1 MLTGL
6 TLLFEIFIMI
16 FLRSIGVDSR
26 PVALILP
33 MILVVSAVYLFEL
46 SRSRRLKSVALP
58 LTLGYCMRLF
68 LVIFDIYGRNIYS
81 LPNSGADSEMFYRSA
96 LLYAEGYSVDSE
108 LITHMTGAVISW
120 IGVSR
125 LYIQFLLMLLSVAAL
140 HLLAAMLRDIGFD
153 TSRQKKTMYIV
164 CLMPNFAIL
173 SSIFLRESIV
183 AFFAALSLWAFIKW
197 WMNGSDQ
204 WFIFAFAAV
213 FCASRF
219 HSGTV
224 AMAIGYIAIRFL
236 YDKRRKAFHTS
247 WKNILPTIVLVT
259 VFVYLYINHKSVLFG
274 KMEGI
279 EAIDDIASGN
289 GMGNST
295 YAAYV
300 GNSNTPLNMLIYTL
314 PRIVFFLFSPFPW
327 HWRGL
332 SDIIAFCFN
341 SVFYLW
347 TVYSAY
353 KYLRSKESENRNL
366 LIALLIV
373 ALVTVFVFA
382 WGTSNTGTAVRHRD
396 KMVILY
402 GVIWA
407 LTVGKTKF
415 VRLRLRPHERNMR
428 WKRMN

>member
-6 TLLFEIFIMI
+6 TILFELLIMV
-16 FLRSIGVDSR
+16 FLRSIGVESR

-33 MILVVSAVYLFEL
+33 MILAVSAVYLFEL
-46 SRSRRLKSVALP
+46 GRNRRLKPVATP
-58 LTLGYCMRLF
+58 LILGYCMRIF
-68 LVIFDIYGRNIYS
+68 LVIFDIYWRNIYS
-81 LPNSGADSEMFYRSA
+81 LPNSGADSEGFYRSA
-96 LLYAEGYSVDSE
+96 LNYANGFPVDGAFPQV
-108 LITHMTGAVISW
+108 TGEIISR

-125 LYIQFLLMLLSVAAL
+125 LYVQFLLMLCSVVAL
-140 HLLAAMLRDIGFD
+140 HLLDAMLREINVD
-153 TSRQKKTMYIV
+153 TVRRRRVMYIV

-183 AFFAALSLWAFIKW
+183 AFFVALSLWAFIKW
-197 WMNGSDQ
+197 WVNGRER
-204 WFIFAFAAV
+204 WFLFAFAAV
-213 FCASRF
+213 FFASRF
-219 HSGTV
+219 HSGTA

-236 YDKRRKAFHTS
+236 YDKRRKVFHTS
-247 WKNILPTIVLVT
+247 WKNILPTIVFVA
-259 VFVYLYINHKSVLFG
+259 VFVYLYTNHKDVLFG
-274 KMEGI
+274 KMANI
-279 EAIDDIASGN
+279 ETIDDIASGH
-289 GMGNST
+289 GMGGST

-300 GNSNTPLNMLIYTL
+300 GNSSTPLNMLIYTL

-347 TVYSAY
+347 TVYSAC
-353 KYLRSKESENRNL
+353 KYLRSKETGNRSL
-366 LIALLIV
+366 LIALVLI

-402 GVIWA
+402 GAIWA
-407 LTVGKTKF
+407 ISNKYLLMKNKRTNKE
-415 VRLRLRPHERNMR
+415 LRI
-428 WKRMN
+428 

>member
-6 TLLFEIFIMI
+6 TILFEILIMI
-16 FLRSIGVDSR
+16 FLRSIGVESR

-33 MILVVSAVYLFEL
+33 MILAVSAVYLFEL
-46 SRSRRLKSVALP
+46 GRNRRLKPVATP
-58 LTLGYCMRLF
+58 LILGYCMRIF

-81 LPNSGADSEMFYRSA
+81 LPNSGADSEGFYRSA
-96 LLYAEGYSVDSE
+96 LNYANGFPVDGAFPQV
-108 LITHMTGAVISW
+108 TGEIISR

-125 LYIQFLLMLLSVAAL
+125 LYVQFLLMLCSVVAL
-140 HLLAAMLRDIGFD
+140 HLLDAMLREINVD
-153 TSRQKKTMYIV
+153 TVRRRRVMYIV

-183 AFFAALSLWAFIKW
+183 VLFVTLSLYAFIKW
-197 WMNGSDQ
+197 WVKGTDR
-204 WFIFAFAAV
+204 WFFLAFAAV
-213 FCASRF
+213 FFASRF
-219 HSGTV
+219 HSGTA

-236 YDKRRKAFHTS
+236 YDKRRKVFHTS
-247 WKNILPTIVLVT
+247 WKNILPTIVFVT
-259 VFVYLYINHKSVLFG
+259 VFVYLYTNHKDVLFG
-274 KMEGI
+274 KMANI
-279 EAIDDIASGN
+279 ETIDDIASGH
-289 GMGNST
+289 GMGGST

-300 GNSNTPLNMLIYTL
+300 GNSSTPLNMLIYTL

-353 KYLRSKESENRNL
+353 KYLRSKETGNRSL
-366 LIALLIV
+366 LIALVII

-402 GVIWA
+402 GAILA
-407 LTVGKTKF
+407 LT
-415 VRLRLRPHERNMR
+415 
-428 WKRMN
+428 

>member
-6 TLLFEIFIMI
+6 TILFELLIMV
-16 FLRSIGVDSR
+16 FLRSIGVESR

-33 MILVVSAVYLFEL
+33 MILAVSAVYLFEL
-46 SRSRRLKSVALP
+46 GRNRRLKPVATP
-58 LTLGYCMRLF
+58 LILGYCMRIF

-81 LPNSGADSEMFYRSA
+81 LPNSGADSEGFYRSA
-96 LLYAEGYSVDSE
+96 LAYAGGYSVDGAFPQV
-108 LITHMTGAVISW
+108 TGKVISW

-125 LYIQFLLMLLSVAAL
+125 LYIQFLLMLLSIAAL
-140 HLLAAMLRDIGFD
+140 HLLAAMLREINVD
-153 TSRQKKTMYIV
+153 TVRRRRVMYIV

-197 WMNGSDQ
+197 WVNGRER
-204 WFIFAFAAV
+204 WFLFAFAAV
-213 FCASRF
+213 FFASRF
-219 HSGTV
+219 HSGTA

-236 YDKRRKAFHTS
+236 YDKRRKVFHTS
-247 WKNILPTIVLVT
+247 WKNILPTIVFVA
-259 VFVYLYINHKSVLFG
+259 VFVYLYTNHKDVLFG
-274 KMEGI
+274 KMANI
-279 EAIDDIASGN
+279 ETIDDIASGH
-289 GMGNST
+289 GLGGST

-300 GNSNTPLNMLIYTL
+300 GNSSTPLNMLIYTL

-347 TVYSAY
+347 TVYSAC
-353 KYLRSKESENRNL
+353 KYLRSKETGNRSL
-366 LIALLIV
+366 LIALVLI

-407 LTVGKTKF
+407 LTMQGRKIKWAGKRRRRDGK
-415 VRLRLRPHERNMR
+415 E
-428 WKRMN
+428 

>member
-6 TLLFEIFIMI
+6 TILFEILIMI
-16 FLRSIGVDSR
+16 FLRSIGVESR

-33 MILVVSAVYLFEL
+33 MILAVSAVYLFEL
-46 SRSRRLKSVALP
+46 GRNRRLKPVATP
-58 LTLGYCMRLF
+58 LILGYCMRIF

-81 LPNSGADSEMFYRSA
+81 LPNSGADSERFYLECLA
-96 LLYAEGYSVDSE
+96 YMEGYSVSGAFPQ
-108 LITHMTGAVISW
+108 MTGEIISR

-125 LYIQFLLMLLSVAAL
+125 LYVQFLLMLCSVVAL
-140 HLLAAMLRDIGFD
+140 HLLDAMLREINVD
-153 TSRQKKTMYIV
+153 TLRRRRVMYIV

-197 WMNGSDQ
+197 WVNGRER
-204 WFIFAFAAV
+204 WFLFAFAAV
-213 FCASRF
+213 FFASRF

-236 YDKRRKAFHTS
+236 YDKRRKVFHTS
-247 WKNILPTIVLVT
+247 WKNILPTIVFVT
-259 VFVYLYINHKSVLFG
+259 VFVYLYTNHKDVLFG
-274 KMEGI
+274 KMANI
-279 EAIDDIASGN
+279 ETIDDIASGH
-289 GMGNST
+289 GMGGST

-300 GNSNTPLNMLIYTL
+300 GNSSTPLNMLIYTL

-353 KYLRSKESENRNL
+353 KYLRSKETGNRSL
-366 LIALLIV
+366 LIALVLI

-407 LTVGKTKF
+407 LTMQGRKIKWAGKRRRRDGK
-415 VRLRLRPHERNMR
+415 E
-428 WKRMN
+428 

>member
-33 MILVVSAVYLFEL
+33 LILVVSAVYLFEL
-46 SRSRRLKSVALP
+46 SRNRRLKPVATP
-58 LTLGYCMRLF
+58 LILGYCMRIF

-81 LPNSGADSEMFYRSA
+81 LPNSGADSEGFYRSA
-96 LLYAEGYSVDSE
+96 LAYAGGYSVDGAFPQV
-108 LITHMTGAVISW
+108 TGKVISW

-125 LYIQFLLMLLSVAAL
+125 LYIQFLLMLLSIAAL
-140 HLLAAMLRDIGFD
+140 HLLAAMLREINVD
-153 TSRQKKTMYIV
+153 TVRRRRVMYIV

-197 WMNGSDQ
+197 WVNGRER
-204 WFIFAFAAV
+204 WFLFAFAAV
-213 FCASRF
+213 FFASRF
-219 HSGTV
+219 HSGTA

-236 YDKRRKAFHTS
+236 YDKRRKVFHTS
-247 WKNILPTIVLVT
+247 WKNILPTIVFVA
-259 VFVYLYINHKSVLFG
+259 VFVYLYTNHKDVLFG
-274 KMEGI
+274 KMANI
-279 EAIDDIASGN
+279 ETIDDIASGH
-289 GMGNST
+289 GLGGST

-300 GNSNTPLNMLIYTL
+300 GNSSTPLNMLIYTL

-347 TVYSAY
+347 TVYSAC
-353 KYLRSKESENRNL
+353 KYLRSKETGNRSL
-366 LIALLIV
+366 LIALVLI

-407 LTVGKTKF
+407 LTMQGRKIKWAGKRRRRDGK
-415 VRLRLRPHERNMR
+415 E
-428 WKRMN
+428 

>member
-6 TLLFEIFIMI
+6 TILFEILIMI
-16 FLRSIGVDSR
+16 FLRSIGVESR

-33 MILVVSAVYLFEL
+33 MILAVSAVYLFEL
-46 SRSRRLKSVALP
+46 GRNRRLKPVATP
-58 LTLGYCMRLF
+58 LILGYCMRIF

-81 LPNSGADSEMFYRSA
+81 LPNSGADSEGFYRSA
-96 LLYAEGYSVDSE
+96 LNYANGFPVDGAFPQV
-108 LITHMTGAVISW
+108 TGEIISR

-125 LYIQFLLMLLSVAAL
+125 LYVQFLLMLCSVVAL
-140 HLLAAMLRDIGFD
+140 HLLDAMLREINVD
-153 TSRQKKTMYIV
+153 TVRRRRVMYIV

-183 AFFAALSLWAFIKW
+183 VLFVTLSLYAFIKW
-197 WMNGSDQ
+197 WVKGTDR
-204 WFIFAFAAV
+204 WFFLAFAAV
-213 FCASRF
+213 FFASRF
-219 HSGTV
+219 HSGTA

-236 YDKRRKAFHTS
+236 YDKRRKVFHTS
-247 WKNILPTIVLVT
+247 WKNILPTIVFVT
-259 VFVYLYINHKSVLFG
+259 VFVYLYTNHKDVLFG
-274 KMEGI
+274 KMANI
-279 EAIDDIASGN
+279 ETIDDIASGH
-289 GMGNST
+289 GMGGST

-300 GNSNTPLNMLIYTL
+300 GNSSTPLNMLIYTL

-353 KYLRSKESENRNL
+353 KYLRSKETGNRSL
-366 LIALLIV
+366 LIALVLI

-407 LTVGKTKF
+407 LTMQGRKIKWAGKRRRRDGK
-415 VRLRLRPHERNMR
+415 E
-428 WKRMN
+428 

>member
-33 MILVVSAVYLFEL
+33 LILVVSAVYLFEL
-46 SRSRRLKSVALP
+46 SRNRRLKPVATP
-58 LTLGYCMRLF
+58 LILGYCMRIF

-81 LPNSGADSEMFYRSA
+81 LPNSGADSEGFYRSA
-96 LLYAEGYSVDSE
+96 LAYAGGYSVDGAFPQV
-108 LITHMTGAVISW
+108 TGKVISW

-125 LYIQFLLMLLSVAAL
+125 LYIQFLLMLLSIAAL
-140 HLLAAMLRDIGFD
+140 HLLAAMLREINVD
-153 TSRQKKTMYIV
+153 TVRRRRVMYIV

-197 WMNGSDQ
+197 WVNGRER
-204 WFIFAFAAV
+204 WFLFAFAAV
-213 FCASRF
+213 FFASRF

-236 YDKRRKAFHTS
+236 YDKRRKVFHTS
-247 WKNILPTIVLVT
+247 WKNILPTIVFVT
-259 VFVYLYINHKSVLFG
+259 VFVYLYTNHKDVLFG
-274 KMEGI
+274 KMANI
-279 EAIDDIASGN
+279 ETIDDIASGH
-289 GMGNST
+289 GMGGST

-300 GNSNTPLNMLIYTL
+300 GNSSTPLNMLIYTL

-353 KYLRSKESENRNL
+353 KYLRSKETGNRSL
-366 LIALLIV
+366 LIALVIIT
-373 ALVTVFVFA
+373 LVTVFVFA

-402 GVIWA
+402 GAIWA
-407 LTVGKTKF
+407 ISNKYLLMKNKRTNKE
-415 VRLRLRPHERNMR
+415 LRI
-428 WKRMN
+428 

>member
-1 MLTGL
+1 MLTSL
-6 TLLFEIFIMI
+6 TILFEILIQV
-16 FLRSIGVDSR
+16 FLKINLVESR
-26 PVALILP
+26 PAALIFP
-33 MILVVSAVYLFEL
+33 MLFITSAAYFTDL
-46 SRSRRLKSVALP
+46 SKNRRLRPVMLP
-58 LTLGYCMRLF
+58 LTLGYCFRLF
-68 LVIFDIYGRNIYS
+68 LVAFDIYGRNIYS
-81 LPNSGADSEMFYRSA
+81 LPNSGADSEMFFREA
-96 LLYAEGYSVDSE
+96 ILYSDGGLV
-108 LITHMTGAVISW
+108 IGAFQQMVGKIFSW

-125 LYIQFLLMLLSVAAL
+125 LYMQFLLMLLSVAAL
-140 HLLAAMLRDIGFD
+140 HLLAAMLRDIGLD
-153 TSRQKKTMYIV
+153 TSRQRKTMYIL

-197 WMNGSDQ
+197 WMSGSDR
-204 WFIFAFAAV
+204 WFILAFTAV

-341 SVFYLW
+341 STFYLW
-347 TVYSAY
+347 AIYSTY
-353 KYLRSKESENRNL
+353 KYLRSKEPENRNL

>member
-46 SRSRRLKSVALP
+46 SRNRRLKPVATP
-58 LTLGYCMRLF
+58 LILGYCMRIF

-81 LPNSGADSEMFYRSA
+81 LPNSGADSEGFYRSA
-96 LLYAEGYSVDSE
+96 LAYAGGYSVDGAFPQV
-108 LITHMTGAVISW
+108 TGKVISW

-125 LYIQFLLMLLSVAAL
+125 LYIQFLLMLLSIAAL
-140 HLLAAMLRDIGFD
+140 HLLAAMLREINVD
-153 TSRQKKTMYIV
+153 TVRRRRVMYIV

-197 WMNGSDQ
+197 WVNGRER
-204 WFIFAFAAV
+204 WFLFAFAAV
-213 FCASRF
+213 FFASRF

-236 YDKRRKAFHTS
+236 YDKRRKVFHTS
-247 WKNILPTIVLVT
+247 WKNILPTIVFVT
-259 VFVYLYINHKSVLFG
+259 VFVYLYTNHKDVLFG
-274 KMEGI
+274 KMANI
-279 EAIDDIASGN
+279 ETIDDIASGH
-289 GMGNST
+289 GMGGST

-300 GNSNTPLNMLIYTL
+300 GNSSTPLNMLIYTL

-353 KYLRSKESENRNL
+353 KYLRSKETGNRSL
-366 LIALLIV
+366 LIALVIIT
-373 ALVTVFVFA
+373 LVTVFVFA

-402 GVIWA
+402 GAIWA
-407 LTVGKTKF
+407 ISNKYLLMKNKRTNKE
-415 VRLRLRPHERNMR
+415 LRI
-428 WKRMN
+428 